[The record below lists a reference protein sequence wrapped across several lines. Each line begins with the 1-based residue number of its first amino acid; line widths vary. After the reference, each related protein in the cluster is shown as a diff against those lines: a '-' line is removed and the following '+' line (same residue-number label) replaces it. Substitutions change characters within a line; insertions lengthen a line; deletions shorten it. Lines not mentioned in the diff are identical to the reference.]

1 MNLLRIL
8 TSFKNKTYNST
19 WWFCFFP
26 SMFLALSL
34 KFSFLDILVIFQ
46 MFNSYIWLSST
57 ILDGVGL
64 DERSD
69 QSLLLCMYVS
79 VHVPVYVYTYMYTVV
94 VKILCPAYSGR
105 WCFLYILFGLG
116 CVFTFEFLPLKGL
129 LKYWFH
135 SVIISLFTRLWC
147 WKLFSIWP
155 RMWSIPDIS
164 LIY

>member
-1 MNLLRIL
+1 
-8 TSFKNKTYNST
+8 
-19 WWFCFFP
+19 
-26 SMFLALSL
+26 
-34 KFSFLDILVIFQ
+34 

-105 WCFLYILFGLG
+105 
-116 CVFTFEFLPLKGL
+116 
-129 LKYWFH
+129 
-135 SVIISLFTRLWC
+135 
-147 WKLFSIWP
+147 
-155 RMWSIPDIS
+155 
-164 LIY
+164 